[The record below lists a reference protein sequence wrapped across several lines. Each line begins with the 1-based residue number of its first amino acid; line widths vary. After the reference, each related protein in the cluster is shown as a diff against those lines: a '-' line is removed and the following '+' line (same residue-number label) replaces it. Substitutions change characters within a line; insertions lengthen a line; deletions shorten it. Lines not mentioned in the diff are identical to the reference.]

1 VLELTAENVV
11 NYLRDAGRLPP
22 GASARV
28 VTLGWGVSN
37 LVLRIMPDGGPDFV
51 VKQSREQLRTRADWR
66 SRLDRIWREVDV
78 MRVLERLLPAGVV
91 PRVLFEDRA
100 NFLFGMEAVDA
111 DHVVWKEALLRGEI
125 DRGLAEVLG
134 ARLARVHAGT
144 SGDATL
150 RVSLADQQVFD
161 ELRIDPFYRR
171 IAAVHVDLA
180 GRIQQLTEEMARS
193 RDCLVLGDF
202 SPKNILLTRRGVV
215 LVDFETG
222 HFGDPGFDLGFFMS
236 HLALKS
242 IRQGPAGPQLVE
254 FLQLFWISYQVAAQ
268 WPAPVLARLELRSI
282 MHFAA
287 CMLSRVDGK
296 SPVDYLTAQ
305 MQDAVREFTR
315 RLLTDPP
322 LQFSSVLDG
331 LQVGIVNSH

>member
-1 VLELTAENVV
+1 
-11 NYLRDAGRLPP
+11 
-22 GASARV
+22 
-28 VTLGWGVSN
+28 
-37 LVLRIMPDGGPDFV
+37 
-51 VKQSREQLRTRADWR
+51 
-66 SRLDRIWREVDV
+66 
-78 MRVLERLLPAGVV
+78 
-91 PRVLFEDRA
+91 
-100 NFLFGMEAVDA
+100 
-111 DHVVWKEALLRGEI
+111 
-125 DRGLAEVLG
+125 VLG
-134 ARLARVHAGT
+134 DRLARVHAGT
-144 SGDATL
+144 SRDATL
-150 RVSLADQQVFD
+150 RESLDDQQVFD

-180 GRIQQLTEEMARS
+180 DRIQQLTDDMTGNRL
-193 RDCLVLGDF
+193 CLVLGDF

-242 IRQGPAGPQLVE
+242 IRQGPAGRQLVE
-254 FLQLFWISYQVAAQ
+254 FLQRFWISYQVAAQ
-268 WPAPVLARLELRSI
+268 WPAPVFARLEPRSI

-296 SPVDYLTAQ
+296 SPVDYLTAE

-322 LQFSSVLDG
+322 LQFASVLDG
-331 LQVGIVNSH
+331 LQVRIESSH